1 MNYTD
6 LEHITFTGGVL
17 EFPTTG
23 QGKAA
28 DTPQVERTAHDYA
41 SVVNVSTAEGIRRV
55 IFVGLDALTVAE
67 NSPLTVGTIAAVSG
81 RLTTVGELRA
91 EWFEPQAVRR
101 IEDIRTSLYA
111 LGLDDTTEVVRVEVF
126 ADRPANPA
134 PIHF

>member
-6 LEHITFTGGVL
+6 LENITFTGGVL
-17 EFPTTG
+17 ESPTTE
-23 QGKAA
+23 QGKTA
-28 DTPQVERTAHDYA
+28 DTPQVARTAHDYA
-41 SVVNVSTAEGIRRV
+41 SVVNVSTTDGIRRV

-91 EWFEPQAVRR
+91 EWFEPQAVHR

-111 LGLDDTTEVVRVEVF
+111 FGLDDSTEVVRVEVF

-134 PIHF
+134 PVHF